1 MTSLQ
6 QLWTDLQNSAFA
18 QFLDTDY
25 RQLILAG
32 IALIVVWVVRRPLAR
47 VISYW
52 PRRLAARSEV
62 VTAAQAKELFEGPL
76 RLVIIGVAIF
86 AFAAYAVLEG
96 GRLDLVQR
104 IGRTVLAIA
113 FFRFV
118 LMVLPLVRAE
128 WDGLEKTFGS
138 ELVDWIAKG
147 LRVATIF
154 VGAATILQL
163 WGVQVAPIIAGAGL
177 FGVAVALG
185 AQTFFKNLIGGMLI
199 LAGKKFYKGEWIEV
213 PGVIEGTVESIGFH
227 STVVRRFDKAPVTL
241 PNTLLSD
248 SAVINYSR
256 RPHRRISL
264 TVGVVY
270 QTTVPQLGMIRDQI
284 EQYILSRGEFVDPPQ
299 ASVLVRVDKFNE
311 SSIDFIVYCFTQTSD
326 WGEWLKIKEEL
337 VFEILRIVE
346 QSGSALAYP
355 SQTLFL
361 QLNEAEPTQSVDH
374 SSGLL

>member
-6 QLWTDLQNSAFA
+6 QLWADIQNSAFV

-32 IALIVVWVVRRPLAR
+32 IALLVVWVVRSPLAR

-52 PRRLAARSEV
+52 PRRLATRSEV

-76 RLVIIGVAIF
+76 RMVLVGVAIF

-96 GRLDLVQR
+96 SRLDLAQR
-104 IGRTVLAIA
+104 IGQSVLAIA

-147 LRVATIF
+147 LRVATIL
-154 VGAATILQL
+154 VGAATLLQL

-185 AQTFFKNLIGGMLI
+185 AQAFFKNLIGGMLI
-199 LAGKKFYKGEWIEV
+199 LAGKKFYKGEWIKV

-241 PNTLLSD
+241 PNTMLSD

-256 RPHRRISL
+256 RPHRRISW
-264 TVGVVY
+264 TIGVVY
-270 QTTVPQLGMIRDQI
+270 QTTVPQLASIRDQI
-284 EQYILSRGEFVDPPQ
+284 EQYILSSADFVDPPQ
-299 ASVLVRVDKFNE
+299 AAVLVRVDKFNE
-311 SSIDFIVYCFTQTSD
+311 SSIDFVVYCFTHTTD
-326 WGEWLKIKEEL
+326 WNEWLKIKEKL
-337 VFEILRIVE
+337 AFEVLRIVE
-346 QSGSALAYP
+346 QAGSALAYP

-361 QLNEAEPTQSVDH
+361 QRGEIESLQESDESN
-374 SSGLL
+374 GLL